1 MSLCFYQT
9 DSEEDTLTDDDED
22 EVKKH
27 SNDQD
32 PGVSADYVTQQDV
45 TLSTIPADNT
55 TLFEIEDVQPTDTGF
70 SWLQKNL
77 VVQYWCGH
85 GYSEEISGGHD
96 SCNLTSDWLVF
107 LCNLTCDWLV
117 FLLPTKFRFIW
128 QLSFKGEDFLEIN
141 QSETRIC
148 CDGHVC

>member
-107 LCNLTCDWLV
+107 LCNMTSDWLV
-117 FLLPTKFRFIW
+117 FLCNLTSDW
-128 QLSFKGEDFLEIN
+128 LVFLCN
-141 QSETRIC
+141 LTSDWMVFLCNLTSNWL
-148 CDGHVC
+148 VF